1 MKTTIELCK
10 TVGFPLMV
18 FEGVPYVSPEL
29 ERLVALVRADERA
42 VSVQEPVAWYDSESG
57 VTDFHSFKPVRKP
70 NSPTAE
76 WLPLYTT
83 PPAAQRT
90 WVGLT
95 DEERMDILLNLNWD
109 KKLSHMDTALA
120 IEAKLKEKNT

>member
-1 MKTTIELCK
+1 MNEVCWIDKTRFKELQ
-10 TVGFPLMV
+10 
-18 FEGVPYVSPEL
+18 EGG
-29 ERLVALVRADERA
+29 
-42 VSVQEPVAWYDSESG
+42 SVTTTLTSHRPFLDDV
-57 VTDFHSFKPVRKP
+57 
-70 NSPTAE
+70 
-76 WLPLYTT
+76 PLYAKTE
-83 PPAAQRT
+83 